1 MSSRG
6 ASEDVH
12 LRIPLALWTHQTLL
26 RSTGNCE
33 ALRDWVEVWAERLVL
48 PSTTSVRTSEEATV
62 AFWDKKVSIQ
72 KVKSRGQE
80 VR

>member
-1 MSSRG
+1 MST
-6 ASEDVH
+6 SES
-12 LRIPLALWTHQTLL
+12 LWPCGSTRLL

-33 ALRDWVEVWAERLVL
+33 ALRDWVGVRAERQA
-48 PSTTSVRTSEEATV
+48 PYNFCWPSEEATI